1 MRLAVP
7 LRYHRK
13 PPAAWQAALDAI
25 APPHRQ
31 KSRLLIRW
39 HAGRE
44 FFDETVGS
52 RVWQPIERWIIWEL
66 IPSAVM
72 SPRFPAV
79 VKMAG
84 PRIHGGVAL
93 HELQG
98 VRGLLDLDRS
108 SCDREQWAIYLETGQ
123 YARMVWVIQGEHGG
137 HQRHFSEWQRMGL
150 SRRGLPEE
158 PPYPGQLPYAPFDRR
173 VLAQLEQLQQGRI
186 WESVSNQAERAWHLI
201 GAHEQQEALSARRAL
216 ADWAEQ
222 QLGEVL
228 DSSTRAERAELREL
242 YPAGVGRPDEMVDAD
257 EALAAYLEGAE

>member
-1 MRLAVP
+1 MILSVP
-7 LRYHRK
+7 RVYRRE

-44 FFDETVGS
+44 FFDPSVGC

-66 IPSAVM
+66 IPSTVM

-79 VKMAG
+79 ARLAG
-84 PRIHGGVAL
+84 PRIDGGVAL
-93 HELQG
+93 RDLVG
-98 VRGLLDLDRS
+98 VRGLLELDRTA
-108 SCDREQWAIYLETGQ
+108 CDREQWALYLETGQ
-123 YARMVWVIQGEHGG
+123 YARMVWVVQGSSGG

-150 SRRGLPEE
+150 ARRGLRED
-158 PPYPGQLPYAPFDRR
+158 PPYPGELPYAPFDRR
-173 VLAQLEQLQQGRI
+173 VLDQLELLQHGRI
-186 WESVSNQAERAWHLI
+186 WESVSSQAEKAWHLI
-201 GAHEQQEALSARRAL
+201 TEHEQQEALSARRAL

-228 DSSTRAERAELREL
+228 DSATRRERAELREL
-242 YPAGVGRPDEMVDAD
+242 HPTGMGRPDDMVDAD